1 MWLFFLVAWF
11 VLLAAITFLA
21 QQAFGYDLSHLPAW
35 FAGLPVPQ
43 RLTTGAI
50 LTAGL
55 ALIGATAWR
64 LSRQDRRLDKL
75 RDRLRKTREDVVV
88 AHALQNH
95 LDATVQHLI
104 ESDPREAVSALHD
117 KLGET
122 EQRARLQQG
131 RNESTDMHDQL
142 AEIRR
147 RQQALREMV
156 GKVADQ
162 RRAVEPVFTEVRD
175 RQNQL
180 ERSLHDLE
188 TDDRKNNL
196 ADRQRD
202 IARDVSALLGRVNA
216 VQETFATLNQYK
228 EDLAKSHAELVP
240 LRSTDAG
247 INTLIGELS
256 LSHDRLAKSIDEL
269 ETGGEAPLDT
279 RVETLSKNKIEIA
292 QRLARID
299 DSFNILKAIRLDFEE
314 LGQRQAQLE
323 RSLHDLETDDR
334 KNNLADR
341 LKDIARDV
349 STLLARVTAVQ
360 DTFAT
365 LNRYQEDL
373 AKSHAELVPLR
384 SSDAG
389 INALIGELGLSH
401 DRLAKSIDELETG
414 GEAPLGT
421 RVEALSKNKIE
432 IEQRLARIDDS
443 ANILKGIGLDFEE
456 LGQRRAQLERAI
468 AEVETDGD
476 GKSLTERQNALND
489 FVIQS
494 RQRLGALQE
503 TLSTLNAFK
512 TELSKSQ
519 ADLVP
524 LKAPVFGIE
533 AMIAEVST
541 TRDLLAKTV
550 GEIEANGE
558 ATLASRVDAL
568 TTSKREV
575 EDRLARVFENF
586 NALDALRKDI
596 GGIFATIRNS
606 LNRIG

>member
-1 MWLFFLVAWF
+1 MA
-11 VLLAAITFLA
+11 
-21 QQAFGYDLSHLPAW
+21 S
-35 FAGLPVPQ
+35 
-43 RLTTGAI
+43 
-50 LTAGL
+50 
-55 ALIGATAWR
+55 AWR
-64 LSRQDRRLDKL
+64 LSRQDRSLKTL
-75 RDRLRKTREDVVV
+75 RDRLKKTREDVVV

-122 EQRARLQQG
+122 EQRALLQQG
-131 RNESTDMHDQL
+131 RNQSTDMHDQL

-162 RRAVEPVFTEVRD
+162 RRAVEPVFTEIRD

-188 TDDRKNNL
+188 TDDRRNNL

-202 IARDVSALLGRVNA
+202 IARDVSALLGRVST

-228 EDLAKSHAELVP
+228 EDLAKSHAELAP
-240 LRSTDAG
+240 LRASDAG
-247 INTLIGELS
+247 INALIGELS

-269 ETGGEAPLDT
+269 ETAGEAPLPT
-279 RVETLSKNKIEIA
+279 RVET
-292 QRLARID
+292 
-299 DSFNILKAIRLDFEE
+299 
-314 LGQRQAQLE
+314 
-323 RSLHDLETDDR
+323 
-334 KNNLADR
+334 
-341 LKDIARDV
+341 
-349 STLLARVTAVQ
+349 
-360 DTFAT
+360 
-365 LNRYQEDL
+365 
-373 AKSHAELVPLR
+373 
-384 SSDAG
+384 
-389 INALIGELGLSH
+389 
-401 DRLAKSIDELETG
+401 
-414 GEAPLGT
+414 
-421 RVEALSKNKIE
+421 LSKNKIE

-443 ANILKGIGLDFEE
+443 FNILKGIGLDFEE
-456 LGQRRAQLERAI
+456 LGQRQAQLERAL
-468 AEVETDGD
+468 ADVETDAAGNT
-476 GKSLTERQNALND
+476 LTERQNALND
-489 FVIQS
+489 FVLQS

-503 TLSTLNAFK
+503 TLATLNAFK

-533 AMIAEVST
+533 ALIAEVGT

-550 GEIEANGE
+550 SEIEANGDV
-558 ATLASRVDAL
+558 TLASRVEAL
-568 TTSKREV
+568 TKSKREV
-575 EDRLARVFENF
+575 EDRLARVFDNF

>member
-11 VLLAAITFLA
+11 VLLAAIAFLA
-21 QQAFGYDLSHLPAW
+21 QQAFGYDFSHLPAL
-35 FAGLPVPQ
+35 FVGLPMPQ
-43 RLTTGAI
+43 RIATGAT
-50 LTAGL
+50 LVLAL
-55 ALIGATAWR
+55 ALIGTTAWR
-64 LSRQDRRLDKL
+64 LSRQDQRLNTL
-75 RDRLRKTREDVVV
+75 RDRLKKTREDVVV

-104 ESDPREAVSALHD
+104 ESDPREAISALHD

-122 EQRARLQQG
+122 EQRALLQQG

-142 AEIRR
+142 ADIRR

-162 RRAVEPVFTEVRD
+162 RRAVEPVFTEIRD

-202 IARDVSALLGRVNA
+202 IARDVAALLTRVSA
-216 VQETFATLNQYK
+216 VQDVFATLNQYK
-228 EDLAKSHAELVP
+228 EDLAKSLAELVP
-240 LRSTDAG
+240 LRSTDGG
-247 INTLIGELS
+247 INALIGELG
-256 LSHDRLAKSIDEL
+256 LSHDRLAKSIEEL
-269 ETGGEAPLDT
+269 ETGGEAPLGA
-279 RVETLSKNKIEIA
+279 RVETLSNNKIEIE

-323 RSLHDLETDDR
+323 RSL
-334 KNNLADR
+334 AD
-341 LKDIARDV
+341 
-349 STLLARVTAVQ
+349 
-360 DTFAT
+360 
-365 LNRYQEDL
+365 
-373 AKSHAELVPLR
+373 
-384 SSDAG
+384 
-389 INALIGELGLSH
+389 
-401 DRLAKSIDELETG
+401 
-414 GEAPLGT
+414 
-421 RVEALSKNKIE
+421 
-432 IEQRLARIDDS
+432 
-443 ANILKGIGLDFEE
+443 
-456 LGQRRAQLERAI
+456 
-468 AEVETDGD
+468 VETDPD
-476 GKSLTERQNALND
+476 GKTLTERQNALND
-489 FVIQS
+489 FVVQS

-503 TLSTLNAFK
+503 TLATLNAFK

-533 AMIAEVST
+533 ALIAEVGT

-550 GEIEANGE
+550 GEIEASGDV
-558 ATLASRVDAL
+558 TLASRVDAL
-568 TTSKREV
+568 TRSKREV
-575 EDRLARVFENF
+575 EDRLARIFDNF

-596 GGIFATIRNS
+596 GGIFSTIRNG

>member
-1 MWLFFLVAWF
+1 MCRREEVTMWLFFLVAWF
-11 VLLAAITFLA
+11 VLLAAIAIFA
-21 QQAFGYDLSHLPAW
+21 QQAFGYDVTHLPAL
-35 FAGLPVPQ
+35 FAGLPMPQ
-43 RLTTGAI
+43 RIATGA
-50 LTAGL
+50 LLAVAL
-55 ALIGATAWR
+55 ALIGATAFR
-64 LSRQDRRLDKL
+64 LSRQDRRLGKL
-75 RDRLRKTREDVVV
+75 RDRLKKTREDVVV

-122 EQRARLQQG
+122 EQRALLQQG

-147 RQQALREMV
+147 RQQGLREMV
-156 GKVADQ
+156 GKVAEQ
-162 RRAVEPVFTEVRD
+162 RRAVEPIFTEIRD

-196 ADRQRD
+196 ADRLKD
-202 IARDVSALLGRVNA
+202 IAHDISALLARVNT
-216 VQETFATLNQYK
+216 VQDTFATLNQYK
-228 EDLAKSHAELVP
+228 EDLAKSHAELMP

-247 INTLIGELS
+247 IN
-256 LSHDRLAKSIDEL
+256 
-269 ETGGEAPLDT
+269 
-279 RVETLSKNKIEIA
+279 
-292 QRLARID
+292 
-299 DSFNILKAIRLDFEE
+299 
-314 LGQRQAQLE
+314 
-323 RSLHDLETDDR
+323 
-334 KNNLADR
+334 
-341 LKDIARDV
+341 
-349 STLLARVTAVQ
+349 
-360 DTFAT
+360 
-365 LNRYQEDL
+365 
-373 AKSHAELVPLR
+373 
-384 SSDAG
+384 
-389 INALIGELGLSH
+389 ALISELGLSH

-421 RVEALSKNKIE
+421 RVETLSKNRIE

-443 ANILKGIGLDFEE
+443 FNILKTIRLDFEE
-456 LGQRRAQLERAI
+456 LGQRQAQLERSL
-468 AEVETDGD
+468 AEIETDPD
-476 GKSLTERQNALND
+476 GTTLVDRQNALND

-503 TLSTLNAFK
+503 TLATLNAFK
-512 TELSKSQ
+512 TDLSKSQ

-533 AMIAEVST
+533 ALIAEVGT

-550 GEIEANGE
+550 GEIEANGGVP
-558 ATLASRVDAL
+558 LASRVDAL
-568 TTSKREV
+568 AKSKRDV
-575 EDRLARVFENF
+575 EDRLARIFDNF

-596 GGIFATIRNS
+596 GGIFSTIRNS

>member
-122 EQRARLQQG
+122 EQRALLQQG

-247 INTLIGELS
+247 INTLIDELS

-269 ETGGEAPLDT
+269 ETGGEAPLAT
-279 RVETLSKNKIEIA
+279 RVETLSN
-292 QRLARID
+292 
-299 DSFNILKAIRLDFEE
+299 
-314 LGQRQAQLE
+314 
-323 RSLHDLETDDR
+323 
-334 KNNLADR
+334 
-341 LKDIARDV
+341 
-349 STLLARVTAVQ
+349 
-360 DTFAT
+360 
-365 LNRYQEDL
+365 
-373 AKSHAELVPLR
+373 
-384 SSDAG
+384 
-389 INALIGELGLSH
+389 
-401 DRLAKSIDELETG
+401 
-414 GEAPLGT
+414 
-421 RVEALSKNKIE
+421 NKIE

-443 ANILKGIGLDFEE
+443 FNILKTIRLDFEE
-456 LGQRRAQLERAI
+456 LGQRRAQLERSLAD
-468 AEVETDGD
+468 VETDAD
-476 GKSLTERQNALND
+476 GKTLTERQNALND
-489 FVIQS
+489 FVLQS

-503 TLSTLNAFK
+503 TLATLNAFK
-512 TELSKSQ
+512 AELSKSQ
-519 ADLVP
+519 NDLVP

-533 AMIAEVST
+533 AMIADVGT

-550 GEIEANGE
+550 GEIEANGDV
-558 ATLASRVDAL
+558 TLASRVETLAK
-568 TTSKREV
+568 SKREV
-575 EDRLARVFENF
+575 EDRLARIFDNF

>member
-11 VLLAAITFLA
+11 ALLAAIAILA
-21 QQAFGYDLSHLPAW
+21 QQAFGYDVGHLPAW
-35 FAGLPVPQ
+35 FAALSMPQ
-43 RLTTGAI
+43 RIAAGTIPA
-50 LTAGL
+50 AGL

-64 LSRQDRRLDKL
+64 LSRQDRRLDTL
-75 RDRLRKTREDVVV
+75 RDRLKKTREDVVV

-122 EQRARLQQG
+122 EQRALLQQG
-131 RNESTDMHDQL
+131 RNEATDMHDQL

-162 RRAVEPVFTEVRD
+162 RRAVEPVFTEIRD
-175 RQNQL
+175 RQN
-180 ERSLHDLE
+180 
-188 TDDRKNNL
+188 
-196 ADRQRD
+196 
-202 IARDVSALLGRVNA
+202 
-216 VQETFATLNQYK
+216 
-228 EDLAKSHAELVP
+228 
-240 LRSTDAG
+240 
-247 INTLIGELS
+247 
-256 LSHDRLAKSIDEL
+256 
-269 ETGGEAPLDT
+269 
-279 RVETLSKNKIEIA
+279 
-292 QRLARID
+292 
-299 DSFNILKAIRLDFEE
+299 
-314 LGQRQAQLE
+314 QLE

-349 STLLARVTAVQ
+349 SALLTRVSAVQ

-365 LNRYQEDL
+365 LNQYKEDL
-373 AKSHAELVPLR
+373 AKSHAELTPLR
-384 SSDAG
+384 STDAG
-389 INALIGELGLSH
+389 INALIGELSLSH
-401 DRLAKSIDELETG
+401 DRLEKSIDELETG
-414 GEAPLGT
+414 GEAPLGG
-421 RVEALSKNKIE
+421 RVETLSKNKIE

-443 ANILKGIGLDFEE
+443 FNILKGIRLDFEE
-456 LGQRRAQLERAI
+456 LGQRRVQLERAI

-489 FVIQS
+489 FVLQS

-503 TLSTLNAFK
+503 TLATLNTFK

-550 GEIEANGE
+550 GEIEANAGV
-558 ATLASRVDAL
+558 TLASRVDAL
-568 TTSKREV
+568 TKSKREV

-586 NALDALRKDI
+586 NTLDALRKDI

>member
-11 VLLAAITFLA
+11 GLLAIVAVFA
-21 QQAFGYDLSHLPAW
+21 QQALGHDFSHLPAW

-43 RLTTGAI
+43 RVATGVFPA
-50 LTAGL
+50 LAL
-55 ALIGATAWR
+55 ALIGASAWR
-64 LSRQDRRLDKL
+64 LSRQDRSLKTL
-75 RDRLRKTREDVVV
+75 RDRLKKTREDVVV

-122 EQRARLQQG
+122 EQRALLQQG
-131 RNESTDMHDQL
+131 RNQSTDMHDQL
-142 AEIRR
+142 AEIRS
-147 RQQALREMV
+147 RQQHLRDMV
-156 GKVADQ
+156 GKIAEQ
-162 RRAVEPVFTEVRD
+162 RRAVEPIFTEIRD

-202 IARDVSALLGRVNA
+202 IARDVAALLGRVNS

-247 INTLIGELS
+247 INALIGELS
-256 LSHDRLAKSIDEL
+256 LGHERLAKTIDEL
-269 ETGGEAPLDT
+269 ETGGETPLPT
-279 RVETLSKNKIEIA
+279 RVETLSKNKIEIE

-299 DSFNILKAIRLDFEE
+299 DSFNILKSIRLDFEE

-323 RSLHDLETDDR
+323 RSL
-334 KNNLADR
+334 AD
-341 LKDIARDV
+341 
-349 STLLARVTAVQ
+349 
-360 DTFAT
+360 
-365 LNRYQEDL
+365 
-373 AKSHAELVPLR
+373 
-384 SSDAG
+384 
-389 INALIGELGLSH
+389 
-401 DRLAKSIDELETG
+401 
-414 GEAPLGT
+414 
-421 RVEALSKNKIE
+421 
-432 IEQRLARIDDS
+432 
-443 ANILKGIGLDFEE
+443 
-456 LGQRRAQLERAI
+456 
-468 AEVETDGD
+468 VETDPD
-476 GKSLTERQNALND
+476 GKTLADRQNALND
-489 FVIQS
+489 FVLQS

-503 TLSTLNAFK
+503 TLATLNAFK
-512 TELSKSQ
+512 AELSKSQ

-533 AMIAEVST
+533 ALIAEVGS

-550 GEIEANGE
+550 GEIEANGDV
-558 ATLASRVDAL
+558 TLASRVDAL
-568 TTSKREV
+568 TKSKREV
-575 EDRLARVFENF
+575 EDRLARIFDNF

-596 GGIFATIRNS
+596 GGIFSTIRNS

>member
-1 MWLFFLVAWF
+1 MWLFFLIAWF
-11 VLLAAITFLA
+11 GLLAVIAVFT
-21 QQAFGYDLSHLPAW
+21 QQTFGYDVSHLPAW

-43 RLTTGAI
+43 RIATGAI
-50 LTAGL
+50 LAVAL

-64 LSRQDRRLDKL
+64 LSRQDRRLDTL
-75 RDRLRKTREDVVV
+75 RNRLKKTREDIVV

-122 EQRARLQQG
+122 EQRARHQQG
-131 RNESTDMHDQL
+131 RNESTDMHDQF

-162 RRAVEPVFTEVRD
+162 RRAVEPVFTEIRD

-216 VQETFATLNQYK
+216 VQETFATLNRYK

-247 INTLIGELS
+247 INALIGELS
-256 LSHDRLAKSIDEL
+256 LSYDRLAKSIDEL
-269 ETGGEAPLDT
+269 ETGGEAPLPT
-279 RVETLSKNKIEIA
+279 RVET
-292 QRLARID
+292 
-299 DSFNILKAIRLDFEE
+299 
-314 LGQRQAQLE
+314 
-323 RSLHDLETDDR
+323 
-334 KNNLADR
+334 
-341 LKDIARDV
+341 
-349 STLLARVTAVQ
+349 
-360 DTFAT
+360 
-365 LNRYQEDL
+365 
-373 AKSHAELVPLR
+373 
-384 SSDAG
+384 
-389 INALIGELGLSH
+389 
-401 DRLAKSIDELETG
+401 
-414 GEAPLGT
+414 
-421 RVEALSKNKIE
+421 LSKNKIE

-443 ANILKGIGLDFEE
+443 FNILKGIRLDFEE
-456 LGQRRAQLERAI
+456 LGQRRAQLERAL
-468 AEVETDGD
+468 ADVETDAD
-476 GKSLTERQNALND
+476 GKTDRQNALND
-489 FVIQS
+489 FVLQS

-503 TLSTLNAFK
+503 TLATLNAFK

-533 AMIAEVST
+533 AMIADVGT

-550 GEIEANGE
+550 SEIEANGDV
-558 ATLASRVDAL
+558 TLASRVDAL
-568 TTSKREV
+568 TKSKREV
-575 EDRLARVFENF
+575 EDRLARIFDNF

-596 GGIFATIRNS
+596 GGVFATIRNS

>member
-11 VLLAAITFLA
+11 VLLAAVAFLA
-21 QQAFGYDLSHLPAW
+21 QQAFGYDVSHLPAW
-35 FAGLPVPQ
+35 FATLPVPQ
-43 RLTTGAI
+43 RIATAAI
-50 LTAGL
+50 AAVGL

-64 LSRQDRRLDKL
+64 LLRQDRRLNTL
-75 RDRLRKTREDVVV
+75 RDRLKKTREDVVV

-122 EQRARLQQG
+122 EQRALLQQG
-131 RNESTDMHDQL
+131 RNQSTDMHDQL

-156 GKVADQ
+156 GNVADQ
-162 RRAVEPVFTEVRD
+162 RRAVEPVFTEIRD

-180 ERSLHDLE
+180 ERSLL
-188 TDDRKNNL
+188 
-196 ADRQRD
+196 
-202 IARDVSALLGRVNA
+202 
-216 VQETFATLNQYK
+216 
-228 EDLAKSHAELVP
+228 
-240 LRSTDAG
+240 
-247 INTLIGELS
+247 
-256 LSHDRLAKSIDEL
+256 
-269 ETGGEAPLDT
+269 
-279 RVETLSKNKIEIA
+279 
-292 QRLARID
+292 
-299 DSFNILKAIRLDFEE
+299 
-314 LGQRQAQLE
+314 
-323 RSLHDLETDDR
+323 DLETDDR

-341 LKDIARDV
+341 LKDIGRDV
-349 STLLARVTAVQ
+349 SALLGRVNAVQ

-365 LNRYQEDL
+365 LNRYKEDL

-384 SSDAG
+384 SPDAG

-401 DRLAKSIDELETG
+401 DRLAKSIDVLETG

-443 ANILKGIGLDFEE
+443 FNILKAVRLDFEE
-456 LGQRRAQLERAI
+456 LGQRQAQLERAL
-468 AEVETDGD
+468 ADVETDPD
-476 GKSLTERQNALND
+476 GKSLADRHNALNE

-503 TLSTLNAFK
+503 TLTTLNAFK
-512 TELSKSQ
+512 AELSKSQ

-533 AMIAEVST
+533 AMIAEVVS
-541 TRDLLAKTV
+541 TRDLLARTV
-550 GEIEANGE
+550 GEIEANGDV
-558 ATLASRVDAL
+558 TLASRVDAL
-568 TTSKREV
+568 TRSKREV
-575 EDRLARVFENF
+575 EDRLARIFDNF

>member
-11 VLLAAITFLA
+11 VLLAAVAFLA
-21 QQAFGYDLSHLPAW
+21 QQAFGYDVSHLPAW
-35 FAGLPVPQ
+35 FATLPVPQ
-43 RLTTGAI
+43 RIATAAI
-50 LTAGL
+50 AAVGL

-64 LSRQDRRLDKL
+64 LLRQDRRLNTL
-75 RDRLRKTREDVVV
+75 RDRLKKTREDVVV

-122 EQRARLQQG
+122 EQRALLQQG
-131 RNESTDMHDQL
+131 RNQSTDMHDQL

-156 GKVADQ
+156 GNVADQ
-162 RRAVEPVFTEVRD
+162 RRAVEPVFTEIRD

-180 ERSLHDLE
+180 ERSLL
-188 TDDRKNNL
+188 
-196 ADRQRD
+196 
-202 IARDVSALLGRVNA
+202 
-216 VQETFATLNQYK
+216 
-228 EDLAKSHAELVP
+228 
-240 LRSTDAG
+240 
-247 INTLIGELS
+247 
-256 LSHDRLAKSIDEL
+256 
-269 ETGGEAPLDT
+269 
-279 RVETLSKNKIEIA
+279 
-292 QRLARID
+292 
-299 DSFNILKAIRLDFEE
+299 
-314 LGQRQAQLE
+314 
-323 RSLHDLETDDR
+323 DLETDDR

-341 LKDIARDV
+341 LKDIGRDV
-349 STLLARVTAVQ
+349 SALLGRVNAVQ

-365 LNRYQEDL
+365 LNRYKEDL

-384 SSDAG
+384 SPDAG

-401 DRLAKSIDELETG
+401 DRLAKSIDVLETG

-443 ANILKGIGLDFEE
+443 FNILKAVRLDFEE
-456 LGQRRAQLERAI
+456 LGQRQAQLERAL
-468 AEVETDGD
+468 ADVETDPD
-476 GKSLTERQNALND
+476 GKSLADRQNALNE

-503 TLSTLNAFK
+503 TLTTLNAFK
-512 TELSKSQ
+512 AELSKSQ

-533 AMIAEVST
+533 AMIAEVVS
-541 TRDLLAKTV
+541 TRDLLARTV
-550 GEIEANGE
+550 GEIEANGDV
-558 ATLASRVDAL
+558 TLASRVDAL
-568 TTSKREV
+568 TRSKREV
-575 EDRLARVFENF
+575 EDRLARIFDNF

>member
-11 VLLAAITFLA
+11 VLLAAIAIFA
-21 QQAFGYDLSHLPAW
+21 QQAFGYDVARLPAW
-35 FAGLPVPQ
+35 FAGLPMPQ
-43 RLTTGAI
+43 RIATGAI
-50 LTAGL
+50 LAIAL
-55 ALIGATAWR
+55 ALIGASVWW
-64 LSRQDRRLDKL
+64 LSRQDRRLNTL
-75 RDRLRKTREDVVV
+75 RDRLKKTREDVVV

-117 KLGET
+117 KLGEI
-122 EQRARLQQG
+122 EQRALLQQG

-147 RQQALREMV
+147 RQQALRETV

-162 RRAVEPVFTEVRD
+162 RRAVEPVFTEIRD

-180 ERSLHDLE
+180 ERALHDLE

-196 ADRQRD
+196 ADRLKDITRD
-202 IARDVSALLGRVNA
+202 MATLLSRVNT

-247 INTLIGELS
+247 IN
-256 LSHDRLAKSIDEL
+256 
-269 ETGGEAPLDT
+269 
-279 RVETLSKNKIEIA
+279 
-292 QRLARID
+292 
-299 DSFNILKAIRLDFEE
+299 
-314 LGQRQAQLE
+314 
-323 RSLHDLETDDR
+323 
-334 KNNLADR
+334 
-341 LKDIARDV
+341 
-349 STLLARVTAVQ
+349 
-360 DTFAT
+360 
-365 LNRYQEDL
+365 
-373 AKSHAELVPLR
+373 
-384 SSDAG
+384 
-389 INALIGELGLSH
+389 ALIGELGLSH
-401 DRLAKSIDELETG
+401 DRLAKNIDEIETG
-414 GEAPLGT
+414 GDAPLGT
-421 RVEALSKNKIE
+421 RVETLSKNKIE

-443 ANILKGIGLDFEE
+443 FNILKAVSLDFEE
-456 LGQRRAQLERAI
+456 LAQRRAQLERSLAD
-468 AEVETDGD
+468 VETDSD
-476 GKSLTERQNALND
+476 GKSLADRQNALND

-503 TLSTLNAFK
+503 TLATLNAFK

-533 AMIAEVST
+533 ALIADVST
-541 TRDLLAKTV
+541 TRDLLARTV
-550 GEIEANGE
+550 GEIEANGDV
-558 ATLASRVDAL
+558 TLTSRVDAL
-568 TTSKREV
+568 TRSKREV
-575 EDRLARVFENF
+575 EDRLARIFDNF

-596 GGIFATIRNS
+596 GGIFSTIRNS

>member
-11 VLLAAITFLA
+11 GLLAVIAVLA

-43 RLTTGAI
+43 RIASGVIPAI
-50 LTAGL
+50 AP
-55 ALIGATAWR
+55 ALIGASAWR
-64 LSRQDRRLDKL
+64 HSRQDRSLKTL
-75 RDRLRKTREDVVV
+75 RDRLKKTREDVVV

-122 EQRARLQQG
+122 EQRALLQQG

-147 RQQALREMV
+147 RQQHLRDMV
-156 GKVADQ
+156 GKVAEQ
-162 RRAVEPVFTEVRD
+162 RRAVKPVFTEIRD

-196 ADRQRD
+196 ADRLKE
-202 IARDVSALLGRVNA
+202 IARDVATQLSRVST

-228 EDLAKSHAELVP
+228 EDLAKSQAELAP
-240 LRSTDAG
+240 LRASDAG
-247 INTLIGELS
+247 INALIGELS
-256 LSHDRLAKSIDEL
+256 LSHERLAKTIDEL
-269 ETGGEAPLDT
+269 ETTGEVPLGI
-279 RVETLSKNKIEIA
+279 RVETLSKNKIEIE

-299 DSFNILKAIRLDFEE
+299 DGFNILKAIRLDFEE

-323 RSLHDLETDDR
+323 RSL
-334 KNNLADR
+334 AD
-341 LKDIARDV
+341 
-349 STLLARVTAVQ
+349 
-360 DTFAT
+360 
-365 LNRYQEDL
+365 
-373 AKSHAELVPLR
+373 
-384 SSDAG
+384 
-389 INALIGELGLSH
+389 
-401 DRLAKSIDELETG
+401 
-414 GEAPLGT
+414 
-421 RVEALSKNKIE
+421 
-432 IEQRLARIDDS
+432 
-443 ANILKGIGLDFEE
+443 
-456 LGQRRAQLERAI
+456 
-468 AEVETDGD
+468 VETDSD
-476 GKSLTERQNALND
+476 GKTLADRQNALND
-489 FVIQS
+489 FVVQS

-503 TLSTLNAFK
+503 TLATLNAFK

-524 LKAPVFGIE
+524 LTAPVFGIE
-533 AMIAEVST
+533 ALIAEVGT

-550 GEIEANGE
+550 GEIEANGDV
-558 ATLASRVDAL
+558 TLASRVDAL
-568 TTSKREV
+568 TKSKREV
-575 EDRLARVFENF
+575 EDRLARIFDNF
-586 NALDALRKDI
+586 NALDALRKDV

>member
-11 VLLAAITFLA
+11 GLLAIVAVFA
-21 QQAFGYDLSHLPAW
+21 QQALGHDFSHLPAW

-43 RLTTGAI
+43 RVATGVFPA
-50 LTAGL
+50 LAL
-55 ALIGATAWR
+55 ALIGASAWR
-64 LSRQDRRLDKL
+64 LSRQDRSLKTL
-75 RDRLRKTREDVVV
+75 RDRLKKTREDVVV

-122 EQRARLQQG
+122 EQRTLLQQG
-131 RNESTDMHDQL
+131 RNQSTDMHDQL
-142 AEIRR
+142 AEIRS
-147 RQQALREMV
+147 RQQHLRDMV
-156 GKVADQ
+156 GKIAEQ
-162 RRAVEPVFTEVRD
+162 RRAVEPVFTEIRD

-202 IARDVSALLGRVNA
+202 IARDVAALLGRVNS

-247 INTLIGELS
+247 INALIGELS
-256 LSHDRLAKSIDEL
+256 LGHERLAKTIDEL
-269 ETGGEAPLDT
+269 ETGGETPLPT
-279 RVETLSKNKIEIA
+279 RVETLSKNKIEIE

-299 DSFNILKAIRLDFEE
+299 DSFSILKSIRLDFEE

-323 RSLHDLETDDR
+323 RSL
-334 KNNLADR
+334 AD
-341 LKDIARDV
+341 
-349 STLLARVTAVQ
+349 
-360 DTFAT
+360 
-365 LNRYQEDL
+365 
-373 AKSHAELVPLR
+373 
-384 SSDAG
+384 
-389 INALIGELGLSH
+389 
-401 DRLAKSIDELETG
+401 
-414 GEAPLGT
+414 
-421 RVEALSKNKIE
+421 
-432 IEQRLARIDDS
+432 
-443 ANILKGIGLDFEE
+443 
-456 LGQRRAQLERAI
+456 
-468 AEVETDGD
+468 VETDPD
-476 GKSLTERQNALND
+476 GKTLADRQNALND
-489 FVIQS
+489 FVLQS

-503 TLSTLNAFK
+503 TLATLNAFK
-512 TELSKSQ
+512 AELSKSQ

-533 AMIAEVST
+533 ALIAEVGS

-550 GEIEANGE
+550 GEIEANGDV
-558 ATLASRVDAL
+558 TLASRVDAL
-568 TTSKREV
+568 TKSKREV
-575 EDRLARVFENF
+575 EDRLARIFDNF

-596 GGIFATIRNS
+596 GGIFSTIRNS

>member
-11 VLLAAITFLA
+11 GLLAIVAVFA
-21 QQAFGYDLSHLPAW
+21 QQALGHDFSHLPAW

-43 RLTTGAI
+43 RVATGVFPA
-50 LTAGL
+50 LAL
-55 ALIGATAWR
+55 ALIGASAWR
-64 LSRQDRRLDKL
+64 LSRQDRSLKTL
-75 RDRLRKTREDVVV
+75 RDRLKKTREDVVV

-122 EQRARLQQG
+122 EQRALLQQG
-131 RNESTDMHDQL
+131 RNQSTDMHDQL
-142 AEIRR
+142 AEIRG
-147 RQQALREMV
+147 RQQHLRDMV
-156 GKVADQ
+156 GKIAEQ
-162 RRAVEPVFTEVRD
+162 RHAVEPIFTEIRD

-202 IARDVSALLGRVNA
+202 IARDVAALLGRVNS

-247 INTLIGELS
+247 INALIGELS
-256 LSHDRLAKSIDEL
+256 LGHERLAKSIDEL
-269 ETGGEAPLDT
+269 ETGGETPLPT
-279 RVETLSKNKIEIA
+279 RVETLSKNKIEIE

-299 DSFNILKAIRLDFEE
+299 DSFNILKSIRLDFEE

-323 RSLHDLETDDR
+323 RSL
-334 KNNLADR
+334 AD
-341 LKDIARDV
+341 
-349 STLLARVTAVQ
+349 
-360 DTFAT
+360 
-365 LNRYQEDL
+365 
-373 AKSHAELVPLR
+373 
-384 SSDAG
+384 
-389 INALIGELGLSH
+389 
-401 DRLAKSIDELETG
+401 
-414 GEAPLGT
+414 
-421 RVEALSKNKIE
+421 
-432 IEQRLARIDDS
+432 
-443 ANILKGIGLDFEE
+443 
-456 LGQRRAQLERAI
+456 
-468 AEVETDGD
+468 VETDPD
-476 GKSLTERQNALND
+476 GKTLADRQNALND
-489 FVIQS
+489 FVLQS

-503 TLSTLNAFK
+503 TLATLNAFK
-512 TELSKSQ
+512 AELSKSQ

-533 AMIAEVST
+533 ALIAEVGS

-550 GEIEANGE
+550 GEIEANGDV
-558 ATLASRVDAL
+558 TLTSRVDAL
-568 TTSKREV
+568 TKSKREV
-575 EDRLARVFENF
+575 EDRLARIFDNF

-596 GGIFATIRNS
+596 GGIFSTIRNS

>member
-1 MWLFFLVAWF
+1 MWLFFLIAWL
-11 VLLAAITFLA
+11 VLLAVIAFLA
-21 QQAFGYDLSHLPAW
+21 QQTFGYDFAYLPAW
-35 FAGLPVPQ
+35 FAGLPMPQ
-43 RLTTGAI
+43 RITVGAI
-50 LTAGL
+50 LAGTL
-55 ALIGATAWR
+55 TLIGASAWR
-64 LSRQDRRLDKL
+64 LSRQDRRLKTL
-75 RDRLRKTREDVVV
+75 RDRLKKTREDVVV

-104 ESDPREAVSALHD
+104 ENDPREAVSALHD

-122 EQRARLQQG
+122 EQRALLQQG

-162 RRAVEPVFTEVRD
+162 RRAVEPVFTKIRD

-216 VQETFATLNQYK
+216 VQDTFATLNRHK
-228 EDLAKSHAELVP
+228 EDLAKSHAEL
-240 LRSTDAG
+240 A
-247 INTLIGELS
+247 
-256 LSHDRLAKSIDEL
+256 
-269 ETGGEAPLDT
+269 
-279 RVETLSKNKIEIA
+279 
-292 QRLARID
+292 
-299 DSFNILKAIRLDFEE
+299 
-314 LGQRQAQLE
+314 
-323 RSLHDLETDDR
+323 
-334 KNNLADR
+334 
-341 LKDIARDV
+341 
-349 STLLARVTAVQ
+349 
-360 DTFAT
+360 
-365 LNRYQEDL
+365 
-373 AKSHAELVPLR
+373 PLR

-389 INALIGELGLSH
+389 INALIGELSLSH
-401 DRLAKSIDELETG
+401 DRLAKTIDELETG
-414 GEAPLGT
+414 GETPLAT
-421 RVEALSKNKIE
+421 RVETLSKNKIE

-443 ANILKGIGLDFEE
+443 FDILKSIRLDFEE
-456 LGQRRAQLERAI
+456 LGQRQAQLERAL
-468 AEVETDGD
+468 ADVETDSD
-476 GKSLTERQNALND
+476 GKTLADRQNALNE
-489 FVIQS
+489 FVLQS
-494 RQRLGALQE
+494 RQRLAALQE
-503 TLSTLNAFK
+503 TLATLNAFK

-533 AMIAEVST
+533 AMIAEVGA

-550 GEIEANGE
+550 SEIEANGDV
-558 ATLASRVDAL
+558 TLASRVETL
-568 TTSKREV
+568 TRSKREV
-575 EDRLARVFENF
+575 EDRLARIFDNF

-596 GGIFATIRNS
+596 GGIFATIRNG